1 MTRYIKVVAIKPT
14 IFQADSGQTL
24 TLGEAQDWLVSCV
37 KTGDRLVVEMNATNW
52 AKARTCLE
60 KALKVDKDVNYSC
73 RLGVKMNPS
82 LPDIL
87 P

>member
-1 MTRYIKVVAIKPT
+1 MVHYIKVTGVKPVT
-14 IFQADSGQTL
+14 FEQGSKTL
-24 TLGEAQDWLVSCV
+24 TLREAQDLLFCCV
-37 KTGDRLVVEMNATNW
+37 MAEDRLVVEMNATNW

-60 KALKVDKDVNYSC
+60 RALKVDKDANYSC
-73 RLGVKMNPS
+73 RLGVKRVPS